1 MGLFKRVKKA
11 KKNHISPG
19 TSAKISQFRS
29 PYRKDSLTLPE
40 RKTRRKTR
48 SYAVAGPETKFRKK
62 PDSGKIKI
70 FLAVALSA
78 ALLFFGVYAI
88 FFSDWLLV
96 ENFRIEEEGTLIEDY
111 QKMRTILQKLLDQ
124 NILLVN
130 EEQLISEIRLNHP
143 EIDKIK
149 IKKILPDTIKIEYTK
164 FPTAANIVN
173 IVAGIQKKFLTD
185 SQGFLIEE
193 NMEQLDLPHIY
204 IETSEPL
211 EVRHTLLPDAARSR
225 ERLAYIISAIN
236 LFEEKFGIKVLYADF
251 KQREREVHLYTE
263 KYFYVMIDME
273 KDIVRQI
280 EKLKKALPKLDIY
293 SLPLVYIDL
302 RISGKD
308 TEKVIY
314 KIKP

>member
-1 MGLFKRVKKA
+1 MGLFNRNKKSKKR
-11 KKNHISPG
+11 IQPG
-19 TSAKISQFRS
+19 NTAKISQFRS
-29 PYRKDSLTLPE
+29 PYRKNTEDFSD

-48 SYAVAGPETKFRKK
+48 SYASAIPLSKLRKK
-62 PDSGKIKI
+62 PDNNKIKTAAAI
-70 FLAVALSA
+70 ILSA
-78 ALLFFGVYAI
+78 GLLIFGIYGA

-96 ENFRIEEEGTLIEDY
+96 ENFLIEEEGTIIEDY
-111 QKMRTILQKLLDQ
+111 QKMKYILQQIVDQ

-130 EEQLISEIRLNHP
+130 EENLIGEIRTNHP

-164 FPTAANIVN
+164 FPTTANIVN
-173 IVAGIQKKFLTD
+173 IVQGIQKKFLAD

-204 IETSEPL
+204 IETTEPL
-211 EVRHTLLPDAARSR
+211 EVRHTILPDATRSR
-225 ERLAYIISAIN
+225 EKLTYIINAIN

-251 KQREREVHLYTE
+251 KQREREVHLHTE
-263 KYFYVMIDME
+263 KYFYVIMDME
-273 KDIVRQI
+273 KDPVRQI
-280 EKLKKALPKLDIY
+280 EKLKKALQKLDIY
-293 SLPLVYIDL
+293 ATPLVYIDL

-314 KIKP
+314 KIK

>member
-1 MGLFKRVKKA
+1 MGLFNRNKKA
-11 KKNHISPG
+11 KKRIQPG
-19 TSAKISQFRS
+19 TSAKISQFRT
-29 PYRKDSLTLPE
+29 PYRKNSETFTE

-48 SYAVAGPETKFRKK
+48 SYASAIPSSKFKQK
-62 PDSGKIKI
+62 PDSNRLKAIAAI
-70 FLAVALSA
+70 TLSA
-78 ALLFFGVYAI
+78 GLLAFGIYSA

-96 ENFRIEEEGTLIEDY
+96 ENFQIEEEGTMIDDY
-111 QKMRTILQKLLDQ
+111 QKMKTILQNIVDQ

-130 EEQLISEIRLNHP
+130 EEALIGEIRANHP

-164 FPTAANIVN
+164 FPTTANIVN
-173 IVAGIQKKFLTD
+173 IVQGIQKKFLTD

-204 IETSEPL
+204 IETTEPL
-211 EVRHTLLPDAARSR
+211 EVRHTILPDPIRSR
-225 ERLAYIISAIN
+225 ERLSYIINSVN

-251 KQREREVHLYTE
+251 KQREREVHLHTE
-263 KYFYVMIDME
+263 KYFYVMLDME
-273 KDIVRQI
+273 KDLNRQI
-280 EKLKKALPKLDIY
+280 EKLKKALQKLDIY
-293 SLPLVYIDL
+293 QTPLVYIDL

-314 KIKP
+314 KRK